1 MRKILFCILAV
12 ALHLVAAGK
21 VRLPHI
27 IGSHMVLQQQTSVT
41 LWGWANPG
49 EKIAVKVGWDTAT
62 YTTQT
67 GSGAGWQLKIKTP
80 RSGGPYTVTIQGDNT
95 IVLEDV
101 LVGEVWVCGGQ
112 SNMEWSGDQK
122 LKQSI
127 EEAPKSANASI
138 RFFYVPKATS
148 AFPQDDVEAKWVVC
162 DSASMIHFS
171 AIGYFFGKQL
181 QQQLGAGVG
190 LINSNWG
197 GTPAET
203 WTPADIVN
211 QNPFLAEAAAQ
222 QTPTQW
228 WPVQSAIAYNA
239 MIYPLTRFSIAG
251 AIWYQGESNTK
262 TNATYQQLFT
272 SMIDAWRL
280 AWGKQFPF
288 YFVQIAPFK
297 YGDPL
302 VGALLREAQTQ
313 AAQHPNTGM
322 AVIADL
328 VNDTSDI
335 HPALK
340 KEVAYRLANLALS
353 KTYKILSGN
362 WESPEPLSYV
372 FENGEARIKMKN
384 AEGGLM
390 NRGDAILHFEI
401 AGANRQFVPAVAT
414 ILGNEIVV
422 TAKGVNN
429 PVAVR
434 YLFSNT
440 AMPTLFNRKGL
451 PVNLFRSDNW

>member
-1 MRKILFCILAV
+1 MKQSLVIILLN
-12 ALHLVAAGK
+12 ALTMSVQAK

-27 IGSHMVLQQQTSVT
+27 LSSHMVLQQKSEVT
-41 LWGWANPG
+41 FWGWANPG
-49 EKIAVKVGWDTAT
+49 EKVTIKPSWDTT
-62 YTTQT
+62 VYTTQA
-67 GSGAGWQLKIKTP
+67 GSGAGWQVYIKTP
-80 RSGGPYTVTIQGDNT
+80 AAGGPYTVTIQGDNLIT
-95 IVLEDV
+95 IDDV
-101 LVGEVWVCGGQ
+101 LIGEVWVCGGQ

-127 EEAPKSANASI
+127 EEAPKSANAAI

-148 AFPQDDVEAKWVVC
+148 AFPQEDVDARWVLC

-181 QQQLGAGVG
+181 QQQLGTGVG

-203 WTPADIVN
+203 WTPADVVN
-211 QNPFLAEAAAQ
+211 QHPFLAAAAAQ
-222 QTPTQW
+222 QLPTQW
-228 WPVQSAIAYNA
+228 WPVQPAIAYNA
-239 MIYPLTRFSIAG
+239 MIYPLTRFAIAG

-262 TNATYQQLFT
+262 TNATYTSLFT

-302 VGALLREAQTQ
+302 VGALLREAQTK
-313 AAQHPNTGM
+313 AASHPNTGM

-328 VNDTSDI
+328 VNDTNDI
-335 HPALK
+335 HPAFK
-340 KEVAYRLANLALS
+340 KEVAFRLANLALS
-353 KTYKILSGN
+353 KTYGQLSEN
-362 WESPEPLSYV
+362 WESPEPQSFV
-372 FENGEARIKMKN
+372 FQNGVARIKMKN

-390 NRGDAILHFEI
+390 NRGDAIPYFEL
-401 AGANRQFVPAVAT
+401 AGANRQFVPAVAS
-414 ILGNEIVV
+414 IQGNEIVV
-422 TAKGVNN
+422 TAKGIDK

>member
-12 ALHLVAAGK
+12 ALQLVAAGK

-27 IGSHMVLQQQTSVT
+27 IGSHMVLQQQSSVT
-41 LWGWANPG
+41 IWGWANPG
-49 EKIAVKVGWDTAT
+49 ERVAVKVGWDTAT

-67 GSGAGWQLKIKTP
+67 GSGATWQLKIKTP

-101 LVGEVWVCGGQ
+101 LIGEVWVCGGQ

-127 EEAPKSANASI
+127 EEAPKSANQSI

-222 QTPTQW
+222 QTPTEW
-228 WPVQSAIAYNA
+228 WPGQPAIAYNA

-251 AIWYQGESNTK
+251 VIWYQGESNTK
-262 TNATYQQLFT
+262 TNATYEQLFT

-288 YFVQIAPFK
+288 YFVQIAPFT
-297 YGDPL
+297 YGDAK

-340 KEVAYRLANLALS
+340 KEVAFRLGNLALS
-353 KTYKILSGN
+353 KTYGQLAEN
-362 WESPEPLSYV
+362 WESPEPQEYLFQGSEV
-372 FENGEARIKMKN
+372 RIKMKN
-384 AEGGLM
+384 AEGGLV
-390 NRGDAILHFEI
+390 NRGDAIPYFEI
-401 AGANRQFVPAVAT
+401 AGANRQFVPAGAS
-414 ILGNEIVV
+414 IRGNEIIV
-422 TAKGVNN
+422 TAKGVDK

-440 AMPTLFNRKGL
+440 AMPTLFNKKGL

>member
-1 MRKILFCILAV
+1 MKQSLLIILLCTFTMSVQA
-12 ALHLVAAGK
+12 K

-27 IGSHMVLQQQTSVT
+27 LSSHMVLQQQADVT
-41 LWGWANPG
+41 FWGWANPG
-49 EKIAVKVGWDTAT
+49 EKVTITTSWDTTA

-67 GSGAGWQLKIKTP
+67 GSGAGWQLQLKTP
-80 RSGGPYTVTIQGDNT
+80 TAGGPYTVTIKGDNT
-95 IVLEDV
+95 IAIEDV
-101 LVGEVWVCGGQ
+101 LIGEVWVCGGQ

-127 EEAPKSANASI
+127 DEAPKSANTAI

-148 AFPQDDVEAKWVVC
+148 SFPQEDVEARWVVC

-181 QQQLGAGVG
+181 QQQVGAGVG

-203 WTPADIVN
+203 WTPADVVN
-211 QNPFLAEAAAQ
+211 QNPFLSNAAAQ
-222 QTPTQW
+222 QANMQY
-228 WPVQSAIAYNA
+228 WPVRPAIAYNA
-239 MIYPLTRFSIAG
+239 MIYPLTRYAIAG

-262 TNATYQQLFT
+262 TSGTYDLLFT

-280 AWGKQFPF
+280 AWGKAFPF

-302 VGALLREAQTQ
+302 VGALLREAQTK
-313 AAQHPNTGM
+313 AANHPNTGM

-328 VNDTSDI
+328 VNDTNDI

-340 KEVAYRLANLALS
+340 KEVAFRLANLAVS
-353 KTYKILSGN
+353 KTYNRLSEN
-362 WESPEPLSYV
+362 WESPQPQQIS
-372 FENGEARIKMKN
+372 FQNGEARIIMKN
-384 AEGGLM
+384 TAGGLI
-390 NRGDAILHFEI
+390 NRGDAIPHFEM
-401 AGANRQFVPAVAT
+401 AGVDRKFVPATAT
-414 ILGNEIVV
+414 IRGDEIIVV
-422 TAKGVNN
+422 AKGIDK

-440 AMPTLFNRKGL
+440 AMPTLFNKMGL